1 MEIDASEIP
10 EPVKIRKPKHDT
22 TNKQIRG
29 SSLLLFGRLL
39 STGINF
45 ASQVLIVRSLSKG
58 DFGAFAYGLSIVA
71 FFQGISGLGLRRGIT
86 RFLPMYHEKEDYD
99 KITGTL
105 LLVLAVLI
113 LLSSIIIFSVHLFPE
128 QIARL
133 VKDKDQPV
141 DLLLVLIFLVPVE
154 SFDTLLV
161 SLFACFTSPRAI
173 FARKHIMAPLFR
185 LATVLLLVF
194 FNANSIFL
202 AYGYLIS
209 GALGILIFIGM
220 FIHLLYRQN
229 VLQKLKL
236 RTANVPAKELFAFAL
251 PLLSTDLVT
260 IVMHQLD
267 TMLLGYYHDAAQV
280 GAFRAILPAAHFN
293 KIPMESFAI
302 LFTPLAA
309 RLFAKNDFHGINDL
323 YWRTAIWMSIVS
335 FPIFALTFSLAK
347 PITVFLYGARYES
360 SWLFL
365 NLLSFGYYFNLVTG
379 FNGLTLKVLGK
390 IRYVVT
396 INFVA
401 MFSNLVLAFLL
412 IPKYGALGA
421 AISTTAAMV
430 FHNFLKQA
438 GLRLASGLSVFEW
451 KYLSFYLILVGS
463 AAGLFLVQLFI
474 TKNFFILVALTGIV
488 TFLIFMVSKERLKVE
503 ETFPELLKIPLVRF
517 VLNVKKP
524 KKNQQED
531 ARDDVKN

>member
-1 MEIDASEIP
+1 MEIDTSEIDKP
-10 EPVKIRKPKHDT
+10 IKAHKPKHDT

-39 STGINF
+39 STFINF
-45 ASQVLIVRSLSKG
+45 GAQVLIVRSLSKG
-58 DFGAFAYGLSIVA
+58 EFGAFAYGLSIVA
-71 FFQGISGLGLRRGIT
+71 FFQAITGLGLKRGIT
-86 RFLPMYHEKEDYD
+86 RFLPIYHEREEYP
-99 KITGTL
+99 KITGTI
-105 LLVLAVLI
+105 LLVVATLI
-113 LLSSIIIFSVHLFPE
+113 LISSVIILSVHLFPE

-133 VKDKDQPV
+133 VKDKDQPI
-141 DLLLVLIFLVPVE
+141 DLLLILILLVPVE

-173 FARKHIMAPLFR
+173 FARKYIMAPAFR
-185 LATVLLLVF
+185 LVAVLLLVL
-194 FNANSIFL
+194 FNARATFL

-209 GALGILIFIGM
+209 GALGILIFMGM
-220 FIHLLYRQN
+220 FISLLRRQGI
-229 VLQKLKL
+229 LQKMSL
-236 RTANVPAKELFAFAL
+236 RHIDVPAKELFAFAL

-309 RLFAKNDFHGINDL
+309 RLFAKGDFRGINDL
-323 YWRTAIWMSIVS
+323 YWRTAVWMSIIS
-335 FPIFALTFSLAK
+335 FPVFALTFSIAK
-347 PITVFLYGARYES
+347 PITVLLYGARYES
-360 SWLFL
+360 SWIFL

-390 IRYVVT
+390 VRYVVI

-401 MFSNLVLAFLL
+401 MIANLIFALLL

-421 AISTTAAMV
+421 AISTTLAMV
-430 FHNFLKQA
+430 LYNILKQA
-438 GLRLASGLSVFEW
+438 GLRMGANLSIFEW
-451 KYLSFYLILVGS
+451 KYLSFYLIIVGA
-463 AAGLFLVQLFI
+463 AAGLFLLQ
-474 TKNFFILVALTGIV
+474 
-488 TFLIFMVSKERLKVE
+488 FLIQNVFVLVVLTCVVTVFIFLFSKERLRVE
-503 ETFPELLKIPLVRF
+503 ETFPELLKMPFMRF
-517 VLNVKKP
+517 IVNLQLPKIGSKK
-524 KKNQQED
+524 
-531 ARDDVKN
+531 

>member
-1 MEIDASEIP
+1 METETPDIEQPI
-10 EPVKIRKPKHDT
+10 KTRKPKHDT

-86 RFLPMYHEKEDYD
+86 RFLPMYHENGEYN

-105 LLVLAVLI
+105 LMVVAIMI
-113 LLSSIIIFSVHLFPE
+113 LLSALIIGSVHIFPE

-133 VKDKDQPV
+133 VKDKDQPI
-141 DLLLVLIFLVPVE
+141 DLLLILIFLVPVE

-173 FARKHIMAPLFR
+173 FARKHIMAPGFR
-185 LATVLLLVF
+185 LLTVLLLVF
-194 FNANSIFL
+194 LNANAIFL

-209 GALGILIFIGM
+209 GAIGILIFIGM
-220 FIHLLYRQN
+220 FIYLLHRQGVWKKMSFGN
-229 VLQKLKL
+229 V
-236 RTANVPAKELFAFAL
+236 TVPAKELFSFAI
-251 PLLSTDLVT
+251 PLLTTDLVT

-267 TMLLGYYHDAAQV
+267 TMLLGYYHDSTQV

-309 RLFAKNDFHGINDL
+309 RLFAKRDFHAINDL
-323 YWRTAIWMSIVS
+323 YWRTAVWMSIIS
-335 FPIFALTFSLAK
+335 FPVFALTFSIAK

-360 SWLFL
+360 SWIYL
-365 NLLSFGYYFNLVTG
+365 NLLSFGFFFNLVTG

-390 IRYVVT
+390 VRYVVI

-401 MFSNLVLAFLL
+401 MIANLIFALLL

-421 AISTTAAMV
+421 AISTTLAMV
-430 FHNFLKQA
+430 LYNILKQA
-438 GLRLASGLSVFEW
+438 GLRMGANLSIFEW
-451 KYLSFYLILVGS
+451 KYLSFYLIIAGA
-463 AAGLFLVQLFI
+463 AAGLFLLQFLIQNVFV
-474 TKNFFILVALTGIV
+474 LVVLTGVV
-488 TFLIFMVSKERLKVE
+488 TILIFLFSKERLRVE
-503 ETFPELLKIPLVRF
+503 ETFPELLKLPFMRYIINLKLPKIGS
-517 VLNVKKP
+517 KK
-524 KKNQQED
+524 
-531 ARDDVKN
+531 

>member
-1 MEIDASEIP
+1 MEIDASDIQEEIK
-10 EPVKIRKPKHDT
+10 VRKPKHDT

-45 ASQVLIVRSLSKG
+45 ASQVLIVRSLTKG

-86 RFLPMYHEKEDYD
+86 RFLPMYHENEEYD
-99 KITGTL
+99 KITGTFV
-105 LLVLAVLI
+105 LVLSILI
-113 LLSSIIIFSVHLFPE
+113 LISSLIIFSVHLFPE
-128 QIARL
+128 QVARL

-141 DLLLVLIFLVPVE
+141 ELLLILIFLVPVE

-173 FARKHIMAPLFR
+173 FARKHIMAPGFR

-194 FNANSIFL
+194 FNANAVFL

-209 GALGILIFIGM
+209 GALGILIFLGM
-220 FIHLLYRQN
+220 FVHLLHRQG
-229 VLQKLKL
+229 VLQRLSLKN
-236 RTANVPAKELFAFAL
+236 ANVPAKELFAFAI
-251 PLLSTDLVT
+251 PLLTTDLVT

-267 TMLLGYYHDAAQV
+267 TMLLGFYHDSTQV
-280 GAFRAILPAAHFN
+280 AAFRAILPAAHFN

-309 RLFAKNDFHGINDL
+309 RLFAKHDFRGINDL
-323 YWRTAIWMSIVS
+323 YWRTAIWMSILS
-335 FPIFALTFSLAK
+335 FPVFALTFSLAK

-360 SWLFL
+360 SWIFL
-365 NLLSFGYYFNLVTG
+365 NMLSFGYYFNLVTG

-396 INFVA
+396 INFAA
-401 MFSNLVLAFLL
+401 MIFNLILAFLL
-412 IPKYGALGA
+412 IPKFGALGA
-421 AISTTAAMV
+421 AISTTLAMV
-430 FHNFLKQA
+430 FHNILKQA
-438 GLRLASGLSVFEW
+438 GLRLASDLSIFEW
-451 KYLSFYLILVGS
+451 KYLSFYLIIFGA
-463 AAGLFLVQLFI
+463 AAGLFLVQFWL
-474 TKNFFILVALTGIV
+474 TKNFSILVALTAVV
-488 TFLIFMVSKERLKVE
+488 TFVIFIFSKERLKVE
-503 ETFPELLKIPLVRF
+503 ETFPELLKIPMVRF
-517 VLNVKKP
+517 ILNVKPP
-524 KKNQQED
+524 KFRNGSNK
-531 ARDDVKN
+531 

>member
-1 MEIDASEIP
+1 MEIETPDIDK
-10 EPVKIRKPKHDT
+10 PVKPRKVKHDT

-58 DFGAFAYGLSIVA
+58 DFGAFAYGLAIVA
-71 FFQGISGLGLRRGIT
+71 FFQGLTGLGLKRGIT
-86 RFLPMYHEKEDYD
+86 RFLPIYHEREEYS

-105 LLVLAVLI
+105 LLVVATLVLI
-113 LLSSIIIFSVHLFPE
+113 SSIIILAVHLFPE
-128 QIARL
+128 QVARL

-141 DLLLVLIFLVPVE
+141 ELLLILIFLVPVE

-173 FARKHIMAPLFR
+173 FARKYIMAPGFR
-185 LATVLLLVF
+185 LAAVLLLVF
-194 FNANSIFL
+194 FNARATFL

-209 GALGILIFIGM
+209 GALGILIFMGM
-220 FIHLLYRQN
+220 FIHLLHRQG
-229 VLQKLKL
+229 VLQKLSL
-236 RTANVPAKELFAFAL
+236 SQVNVPAKELFAFAL

-267 TMLLGYYHDAAQV
+267 TMLLGYFHDAAQV

-309 RLFAKNDFHGINDL
+309 RLFARGDFLGINEL
-323 YWRTAIWMSIVS
+323 YWRTAVWMSIVS
-335 FPIFALTFSLAK
+335 FPIFALTFSIAK
-347 PITVFLYGARYES
+347 PITVLLYGARYES
-360 SWLFL
+360 SWIYL

-390 IRYVVT
+390 VRYVVI

-401 MFSNLVLAFLL
+401 MIANLIFAVLL

-421 AISTTAAMV
+421 AISTTLAMV
-430 FHNFLKQA
+430 LYNLLKQA
-438 GLRLASGLSVFEW
+438 GLRLGASLSIFEW
-451 KYLSFYLILVGS
+451 KYLSFYLILAGA
-463 AAGLFLVQLFI
+463 AAGLFLVQFLI
-474 TKNFFILVALTGIV
+474 QNVVVLVVLTGIV
-488 TFLIFMVSKERLKVE
+488 TVLIFLFSKERLRVE
-503 ETFPELLKIPLVRF
+503 ETFPELLKIPMMRF
-517 VLNVKKP
+517 ILNLQLP
-524 KKNQQED
+524 KK
-531 ARDDVKN
+531 K